1 LQAVQ
6 VNWVNLAVPWLRVF
20 ARERALQ
27 PSSGRRHGAHDRDS
41 RTCDPEAGN
50 VINVL
55 LKGNVQVARELLRR
69 HLQRG
74 GYAVRMAANGEEA
87 MQLART
93 LQPDIIT
100 LDVLMPQMDGWAVLG
115 AMKEDAALAEI
126 PVIMVT
132 IVDNQSIGFSL
143 GAADYLIKP
152 IDRDRLVRAVEKY
165 CPRGAPRH
173 VLIVEDDAPT
183 SELMGRALR
192 QLDCTVTQA
201 ENGRVGLER
210 LNEALPDAILLD
222 LMMPEMDGFEFIAQV
237 RAESRWRRIPVIV
250 VTAKTL
256 TAEDRARLSGQ
267 VQHLVHKGEH
277 SGATVLAALDELVPR
292 HVRRTSRD
300 RP

>member
-1 LQAVQ
+1 VALTSEADKGTTFMVRLPAVTRAASDTADSAAEQRSEGPQ
-6 VNWVNLAVPWLRVF
+6 VTEPEHTPTVLVV
-20 ARERALQ
+20 
-27 PSSGRRHGAHDRDS
+27 DD
-41 RTCDPEAGN
+41 DPN
-50 VINVL
+50 
-55 LKGNVQVARELLRR
+55 ARELLRR

-74 GYAVRMAANGEEA
+74 GYAVRMAASGEEA

-93 LQPDIIT
+93 LQPDVVT
-100 LDVLMPQMDGWAVLG
+100 LDALMPQMDGWAVLS

-152 IDRDRLVRAVEKY
+152 IDRDRLVRAVEKC

-173 VLIVEDDAPT
+173 VLIVEDDVPT

-192 QLDCTVTQA
+192 QIDCRVTQA

-222 LMMPEMDGFEFIAQV
+222 LMMPEMDGFEFLEV
-237 RAESRWRRIPVIV
+237 LRRDEGRTGIPVV
-250 VTAKTL
+250 VITAKEL
-256 TAEDRARLSGQ
+256 TDADRQRLNGGVERIVSKGTRGREEFLREVRDLVALHARPRA
-267 VQHLVHKGEH
+267 KEP
-277 SGATVLAALDELVPR
+277 VP
-292 HVRRTSRD
+292 
-300 RP
+300 

>member
-1 LQAVQ
+1 
-6 VNWVNLAVPWLRVF
+6 
-20 ARERALQ
+20 
-27 PSSGRRHGAHDRDS
+27 
-41 RTCDPEAGN
+41 
-50 VINVL
+50 
-55 LKGNVQVARELLRR
+55 
-69 HLQRG
+69 
-74 GYAVRMAANGEEA
+74 MAANGEEA

-93 LQPDIIT
+93 LQPDVIT
-100 LDVLMPQMDGWAVLG
+100 LDALMPQMDGWTVLS
-115 AMKEDAALAEI
+115 AMKEDAVLAEI

-152 IDRDRLVRAVEKY
+152 IDRDRLVRAVEKC
-165 CPRGAPRH
+165 CPTDAPRH

-192 QLDCTVTQA
+192 QIDCAVTQA

-237 RAESRWRRIPVIV
+237 RAESRWQRIPVIV

-256 TAEDRARLSGQ
+256 TAEDLARLNGQ
-267 VQHLVHKGEH
+267 VQHLVHKGEY
-277 SGATVLAALDELVPR
+277 SGKAVLAALDELVPR
-292 HVRRTSRD
+292 HARRAIPD